1 MKRSDKIYRLMI
13 LLISWLANGTPVGR
27 LWRIRWR
34 GRSEP
39 PPALFHRLPLSFLY
53 IIPCLLS
60 LARPGREIYCS
71 QCLVHNFSR
80 RAALIPCIPPFL
92 RVPLHLPLV
101 YFISPSQVR
110 PPHLLQ
116 TASGTR
122 WTRLSLS
129 SIKSLFSC
137 HLNTLRNLGTGASL
151 K

>member
-13 LLISWLANGTPVGR
+13 LLISWLPNGAPVGR
-27 LWRIRWR
+27 PWRI
-34 GRSEP
+34 RSEP

-92 RVPLHLPLV
+92 RVPLHPSLA
-101 YFISPSQVR
+101 YFTSPSQVR

-116 TASGTR
+116 TASR
-122 WTRLSLS
+122 SPWTRLSRS
-129 SIKSLFSC
+129 SIKLLFSWQP
-137 HLNTLRNLGTGASL
+137 NTLRNHGTGASL
-151 K
+151 N